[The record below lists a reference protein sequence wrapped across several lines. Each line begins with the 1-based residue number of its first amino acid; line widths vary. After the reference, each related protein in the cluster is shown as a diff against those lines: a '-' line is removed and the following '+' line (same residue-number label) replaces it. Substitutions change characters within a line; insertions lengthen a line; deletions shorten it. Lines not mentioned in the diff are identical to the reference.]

1 LDGGIIA
8 AEKGDNRKMVKTT
21 QKPVNRAKV
30 ASTEAHSEPMAPT
43 SPTPVEAD
51 ESLPQPAADAGIV
64 PVEVAAAV
72 MPNLN
77 DLDGLLARMSPEQ
90 IQKIK
95 VLAASKGLTTAV
107 AGIAGGG
114 NKLADGSMTVEIHL
128 DAPMTEQLEIWAEAD
143 GLTLVEEAQKR
154 ILESLENYLYGDWN
168 PHVEPQPAAA
178 ADTTTTDAAAK

>member
-1 LDGGIIA
+1 MA
-8 AEKGDNRKMVKTT
+8 KTT
-21 QKPVNRAKV
+21 QKPVNRVKV
-30 ASTEAHSEPMAPT
+30 ASMEAHNDPMAPA

-51 ESLPQPAADAGIV
+51 EPSPQPIADAGIM
-64 PVEVAAAV
+64 PVEDVAPV

-90 IQKIK
+90 IQKIR

-107 AGIAGGG
+107 AGIAGSG

-128 DAPMTEQLEIWAEAD
+128 DAPMTEQLEIWSEAD

-154 ILESLENYLYGDWN
+154 ILESLTNYLYGDWN
-168 PHVEPQPAAA
+168 PHVEPQPVAA
-178 ADTTTTDAAAK
+178 ADTTTTAAAAK